1 MEMVIALSV
10 GMWPHVV
17 EGCWWVYETGWWWMC
32 MS

>member
-1 MEMVIALSV
+1 MEMAIALSA

-17 EGCWWVYETGWWWMC
+17 EGCWWVYETGWWCMC